1 MRGRYF
7 PTGPT
12 RELSLVL
19 GRAHCPRCRQDV
31 TVHTLEG
38 EGRGALA
45 PRSAIWSKVAPPP
58 SGGQATVRREGGA
71 LPSTAV
77 VAGRAESIHGYARS
91 SRGGT

>member
-1 MRGRYF
+1 MWGDDISRQ
-7 PTGPT
+7 GPH
-12 RELSLVL
+12 ESSLSSLAGHIVL
-19 GRAHCPRCRQDV
+19 

-77 VAGRAESIHGYARS
+77 VAGCAESIHGYARS